1 MIGLFVGM
9 ALGLSPDGFGN
20 VLGGLL
26 DVRVN
31 LSRNFVNSNH
41 WDSILNFICSKKTWL
56 MYINLPT
63 SNIACNR
70 ASLEC
75 FF

>member
-41 WDSILNFICSKKTWL
+41 
-56 MYINLPT
+56 
-63 SNIACNR
+63 
-70 ASLEC
+70 
-75 FF
+75 